1 MADIEVF
8 EPQVT
13 LTRGEVKFQSYEKLK
28 SQAMEIADFISQMEV
43 TDENVKV
50 VKKVLARANKAVKQ
64 LNDKRIEIKKAINE
78 PYEAFNSQVKE
89 IESIVKE
96 ADQIVRSQVRNL
108 EEQERQ
114 KKAEDLKE
122 IWDLRIAQYDLARIF
137 DFEDWLTPKHLNKS
151 ESMSKVEQDM
161 TDFLEKS
168 ERDLEVI
175 RKHEDCD
182 ELMLVYK
189 EEKDLAMSL
198 QIVSEKKRLLQEQ
211 EEILKDS
218 EVEKAEKYIFEVY
231 SKKDANLL
239 ELLMRENDIS
249 YRRI

>member
-1 MADIEVF
+1 MADIEIF

-13 LTRGEVKFQSYEKLK
+13 LTRGEVKFQSYETLK
-28 SQAMEIADFISQMEV
+28 SQAIEIADFISQMEV
-43 TDENVKV
+43 TEENVKT

-78 PYEAFNSQVKE
+78 PYEAFNAQVKE

-96 ADQIVRSQVRNL
+96 ADEIVRSQVRNL

-114 KKAEDLKE
+114 KKADELKE

-137 DFEDWLTPKHLNKS
+137 NFEDWLTAKHLNKS

-175 RKHEDCD
+175 KKHEDCD
-182 ELMLVYK
+182 ELTLVYK

-198 QIVSEKKRLLQEQ
+198 KILSEKKRLLQEQ

-218 EVEKAEKYIFEVY
+218 EVEKAKKYIFAVY

-239 ELLMRENDIS
+239 ELLMRENDIT

>member
-28 SQAMEIADFISQMEV
+28 SQAIEIADFISQMEV
-43 TDENVKV
+43 TDENVKT

-78 PYEAFNSQVKE
+78 PYETFNAQVKE

-175 RKHEDCD
+175 RQHEDCD